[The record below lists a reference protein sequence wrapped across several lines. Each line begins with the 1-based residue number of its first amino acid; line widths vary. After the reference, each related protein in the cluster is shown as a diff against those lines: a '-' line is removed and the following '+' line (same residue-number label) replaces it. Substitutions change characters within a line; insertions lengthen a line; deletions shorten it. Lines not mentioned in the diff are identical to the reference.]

1 MLMPEL
7 KLTDHTGRLSILR
20 HRRKY
25 KEHPF
30 QSNKLDNDI
39 FNIRDRIQVK
49 EIDISKDQQNKD
61 NKIRVKFYVI
71 LGTSTLLL
79 WC

>member
-7 KLTDHTGRLSILR
+7 KVTDHTGRLSILR

-25 KEHPF
+25 KDHPF

-39 FNIRDRIQVK
+39 FNIRERIHVK
-49 EIDISKDQQNKD
+49 LIDIGKDQEKKES
-61 NKIRVKFYVI
+61 KIKVI
-71 LGTSTLLL
+71 SY
-79 WC
+79 